1 MKENIK
7 MFFVHSFRL
16 AAAAFV
22 ISVVVLAGT
31 VVLGAIG
38 RILWKALLIGFN
50 YFA

>member
-1 MKENIK
+1 MKANIK

-22 ISVVVLAGT
+22 ITVVVLAAA
-31 VVLGAIG
+31 VALGAIG
-38 RILWKALLIGFN
+38 KVLWKALLYGFN